1 MLRPKQPGIESNQNG
16 GNLTPEEFPNGISY
30 NGDATAMGSLDIQQ
44 ELDRLE
50 ELIVSSF
57 HIPLTRRAVVD
68 EDKLFEQLD
77 YIRLSLPEAFQ
88 EAAAIIQQKEEIL
101 LQAEEYGQQVVDAA
115 QAKRAQI
122 LDESDIIQQAE
133 QEAAQLRRQV
143 QQECDAMLQETLEE
157 IDRKRRACQQELE
170 EMRHQAIA
178 EAEAIEQGAD
188 DYADNVLENIE
199 QQLQD
204 MLKII
209 RNGRQQLNP
218 PDDPTP
224 GNFLPPRKK

>member
-1 MLRPKQPGIESNQNG
+1 
-16 GNLTPEEFPNGISY
+16 
-30 NGDATAMGSLDIQQ
+30 MGSFDIQQ

-88 EAAAIIQQKEEIL
+88 EAAAIIQQREDIL

-143 QQECDAMLQETLEE
+143 QQECDAMLQQTLEE

-170 EMRHQAIA
+170 EMRRQAIA

-209 RNGRQQLNP
+209 RNGRQQLSP
-218 PDDPTP
+218 SDDPGP